1 MAVPRGLSIVTDTP
15 NKCEAGLVLRY
26 MSEPEQVIPRFTEL
40 LSSPIRSYNLM
51 ESEELAERLPYFT
64 EEISEEFQSIEAQ
77 IPPGTTTLQVGTL
90 LKELLDE
97 LTVSGTDEPAEDLAN
112 RYVDEML
119 ALDS

>member
-1 MAVPRGLSIVTDTP
+1 
-15 NKCEAGLVLRY
+15 
-26 MSEPEQVIPRFTEL
+26 
-40 LSSPIRSYNLM
+40 M

-64 EEISEEFQSIEAQ
+64 AEISEEFQSIEAQ

-97 LTVSGTDEPAEDLAN
+97 LTVSGTTEPAEDLAN

>member
-1 MAVPRGLSIVTDTP
+1 
-15 NKCEAGLVLRY
+15 

-40 LSSPIRSYNLM
+40 LSSPIRSNNLL
-51 ESEELAERLPYFT
+51 ESAEMAERLPYIT
-64 EEISEEFQSIEAQ
+64 EEIKDEWLVTTQQ

-97 LTVSGTDEPAEDLAN
+97 LTVTGTDEPAEDLAN

-119 ALDS
+119 ALDN